1 MKKLFD
7 DSEVIKQAKK
17 CYEEVLKK
25 IEQDKKK
32 KGGKQ

>member
-7 DSEVIKQAKK
+7 DNEVIKQAKK

-25 IEQDKKK
+25 IDKIRK
-32 KGGKQ
+32 